1 MQSIARYRVFVTAFA
16 AAVLLAGCSAVGERT
31 SLSVGYYSIH
41 GETFEDIDQ
50 QIALHGPSVLGVGKA
65 LAATTV
71 RMSPEFNVGWSD
83 GACRMAGA
91 RVNVQA
97 HVTLPKLTSQQRLRS
112 ELAKA
117 WDNLEQYARLHESVH
132 VAIADKHAVKAE
144 KAVMAL
150 APEPS
155 CESLRANAALL
166 FRQLM
171 VEHEAE
177 QLRFDAEERLRI
189 AGLVNRTKSMEA
201 AQTQ

>member
-1 MQSIARYRVFVTAFA
+1 MQSTAPYRAFVTALA
-16 AAVLLAGCSAVGERT
+16 GVLLAACSAVGERT
-31 SLSVGYYSIH
+31 SLSVGYYSIQ
-41 GETFEDIDQ
+41 GESFEDIDQ
-50 QIALHGPSVLGVGKA
+50 QIALHGPSVMGVGKA

-83 GACRMAGA
+83 GACRMTSA
-91 RVNVQA
+91 RVSVQA
-97 HVTLPKLTSQQRLRS
+97 HVTLPKLTSQQRLRT

-150 APEPS
+150 PPEAS
-155 CESLRANAALL
+155 CDAMRTNAAML

-171 VEHEAE
+171 VEHEAD
-177 QLRFDAEERLRI
+177 QLKFDAEERLRI
-189 AGLVNRTKSMEA
+189 AGLVNRTKAMEA
-201 AQTQ
+201 AASQ